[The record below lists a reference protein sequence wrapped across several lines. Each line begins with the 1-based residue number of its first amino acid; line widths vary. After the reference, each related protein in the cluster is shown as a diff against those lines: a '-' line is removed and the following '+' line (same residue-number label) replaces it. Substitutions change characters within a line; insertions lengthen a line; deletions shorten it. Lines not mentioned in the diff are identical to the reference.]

1 MSKRDKEMATLI
13 KEYCDTYAEVNGGK
27 WYDVE
32 CRYFTPNGIKN
43 AIRTLREERDYKD
56 AKAMLRARY
65 DRSIACFLLDSV
77 LT

>member
-13 KEYCDTYAEVNGGK
+13 KEYCDTYAQVNGGK

-32 CRYFTPNGIKN
+32 CQYFTPSGIKN

-56 AKAMLRARY
+56 AKAMLQARY
-65 DRSIACFLLDSV
+65 DRSIACFMRG
-77 LT
+77 

>member
-43 AIRTLREERDYKD
+43 AIRTLREERDYND
-56 AKAMLRARY
+56 TKAMLQARY
-65 DRSIACFLLDSV
+65 DRSIACFM
-77 LT
+77 

>member
-13 KEYCDTYAEVNGGK
+13 KEYCDTYALVNGGK
-27 WYDVE
+27 WYQVE

-56 AKAMLRARY
+56 AKAMLQARY
-65 DRSIACFLLDSV
+65 DRSIAHFM
-77 LT
+77 

>member
-13 KEYCDTYAEVNGGK
+13 KEYCDTYAEVNGVK
-27 WYDVE
+27 WYQVE

-56 AKAMLRARY
+56 AKAMLQARY
-65 DRSIACFLLDSV
+65 DRSIACFM
-77 LT
+77 

>member
-13 KEYCDTYAEVNGGK
+13 KEYCDTYAQVNGGK
-27 WYDVE
+27 WYQVE

-56 AKAMLRARY
+56 AKAMLQARY
-65 DRSIACFLLDSV
+65 DRSIAHFM
-77 LT
+77 